1 MLSPGA
7 VGCDATPVLVVTTT
21 LYEPGERRGVTNE
34 RESGPSTVNEAA
46 WMPFIVTCSMV
57 YTALVKP
64 VPETAMTAVPSA
76 RIVSGVRLV
85 IYGFGTTT
93 ESVAVLAWTGEPAV
107 SINADS
113 RQVPRHQA
121 ACHRQ
126 VRL

>member
-1 MLSPGA
+1 M
-7 VGCDATPVLVVTTT
+7 
-21 LYEPGERRGVTNE
+21 
-34 RESGPSTVNEAA
+34 NEAA
-46 WMPFIVTCSMV
+46 GRPLRVTCSMV

-76 RIVSGVRLV
+76 RIVFGVRPV
-85 IYGFGTTT
+85 MYGFGTTT
-93 ESVAVLAWTGEPAV
+93 ESVAVLAWTGEPAA
-107 SINADS
+107 SISADS